1 MGTLKTIAEHA
12 TALREGRATAAALI
26 EDALARIANPYGEG
40 KRTFTAVHA
49 EQARAAAAASDLL
62 RGAGL
67 ARSPLEGLPVSVKDL
82 FDVAG
87 ETTLAGSAV
96 LKGTAPA
103 AADAEVV
110 RRLRAAGAIIIGR
123 TNMTEFAYSGLGLNP
138 HYGTPHNPW
147 ERAVGRIPG
156 GSSSG
161 AAVSVADG
169 MAVAGIGSDTGG
181 SVRIP
186 SALCGLTGFKP
197 TARRISMRGVLPLS
211 KNLDSIGPLAPSVA
225 CCAVLDAIM
234 AGEAPEIP
242 APAEVSGLR
251 LLVPTTVV
259 LDDMDDAVSGAFDR
273 ALSVLSAAGTLVREA
288 PLPAFSRLAAI
299 NAKGGFTAAEAWAWH
314 RELIER
320 GAGSYDPRVVSR
332 ILRGKEMSAADL
344 LDVIEARAAWIAEVE
359 SSIFGFDALLMP
371 TVPLVAPKIA
381 DLAASDEAYFR
392 ANGLMLR
399 NPTLINF
406 LDGCALSIPCH
417 APGDAPVGLM
427 VAAGAMNDRRIL
439 AIGRALEACL
449 HPHVHRGSGQ

>member
-1 MGTLKTIAEHA
+1 MGTLKTIAEY
-12 TALREGRATAAALI
+12 AAALRDGRTTAVTLVD
-26 EDALARIANPYGEG
+26 EALARIASPDGEG
-40 KRTFTAVHA
+40 QYTFTAVHA
-49 EQARAAAAASDLL
+49 EQARVAAVASDLL
-62 RGAGL
+62 HGAGL
-67 ARSPLEGLPVSVKDL
+67 ARSPIEGLPISVKDL

-87 ETTLAGSAV
+87 ETTLAGSVV
-96 LKGTAPA
+96 LKGAAPA

-110 RRLRAAGAIIIGR
+110 KRLRAAGAIIIGR

-138 HYGTPHNPW
+138 HYGTPRNPW

-197 TARRISMRGVLPLS
+197 TARRVPLRGVLPLS

-242 APAEVSGLR
+242 APAEVRGLR
-251 LLVPTTVV
+251 LLVPTTVA
-259 LDDMDDAVSGAFDR
+259 LDDMDDAVAGAFRR
-273 ALSVLSAAGTLVREA
+273 ALSALSAAGAQVREA
-288 PLPAFSRLAAI
+288 PLPAFDRLATI
-299 NAKGGFTAAEAWAWH
+299 NTKGGFTAAEAWAWH
-314 RELIER
+314 REMIER
-320 GAGSYDPRVVSR
+320 AAGSYDPRVVSR
-332 ILRGKEMSAADL
+332 ILRGKEMLAADL
-344 LDVIEARAAWIAEVE
+344 IDLLEARAAWIAEVE
-359 SSIFGFDALLMP
+359 SAIVGFDALLMP

-406 LDGCALSIPCH
+406 LDGCALSIPSH

-427 VAAGAMNDRRIL
+427 IAAGAMSDRRIL

-449 HPHVHRGSGQ
+449 RPVVHGGGEQ